1 MKKNSMAYDTA
12 VYSLWFGLNYGSI
25 LTACAL
31 YKTLEQYGK
40 HPALLQKQPALWGEH
55 YAEKDNIAGRFA
67 YQNCNVLEVFD
78 SEEDARILR
87 EDVQNY
93 VVGSDVVWNYE
104 VVGKQS
110 GLYYFLENVPAD
122 KRKIAYASC
131 LAEHLLQREKPE
143 TIAADCCINS
153 MGLRLKNTKK
163 QKCCRIYSTS
173 HQKWC

>member
-55 YAEKDNIAGRFA
+55 YAEKDNIAGCFA
-67 YQNCNVLEVFD
+67 YQNCDVLEVFD

-87 EDVQNY
+87 EDVQNH
-93 VVGSDVVWNYE
+93 VVGSDVVWNYN

-173 HQKWC
+173 HRKWC

>member
-1 MKKNSMAYDTA
+1 MAYDTA
-12 VYSLWFGLNYGSI
+12 VYRLWFGLNYGSI

-40 HPALLQKQPALWGEH
+40 H
-55 YAEKDNIAGRFA
+55 YAEKDNIAGCFA

-122 KRKIAYASC
+122 KRKIA
-131 LAEHLLQREKPE
+131 
-143 TIAADCCINS
+143 
-153 MGLRLKNTKK
+153 
-163 QKCCRIYSTS
+163 
-173 HQKWC
+173 

>member
-1 MKKNSMAYDTA
+1 MAYDTA

-40 HPALLQKQPALWGEH
+40 HPALLQKQPVLWGEH

-110 GLYYFLENVPAD
+110 GL
-122 KRKIAYASC
+122 
-131 LAEHLLQREKPE
+131 
-143 TIAADCCINS
+143 
-153 MGLRLKNTKK
+153 
-163 QKCCRIYSTS
+163 
-173 HQKWC
+173 

>member
-67 YQNCNVLEVFD
+67 YQNCDVLEVFD

-87 EDVQNY
+87 EDVQN
-93 VVGSDVVWNYE
+93 
-104 VVGKQS
+104 
-110 GLYYFLENVPAD
+110 
-122 KRKIAYASC
+122 
-131 LAEHLLQREKPE
+131 
-143 TIAADCCINS
+143 
-153 MGLRLKNTKK
+153 
-163 QKCCRIYSTS
+163 
-173 HQKWC
+173 